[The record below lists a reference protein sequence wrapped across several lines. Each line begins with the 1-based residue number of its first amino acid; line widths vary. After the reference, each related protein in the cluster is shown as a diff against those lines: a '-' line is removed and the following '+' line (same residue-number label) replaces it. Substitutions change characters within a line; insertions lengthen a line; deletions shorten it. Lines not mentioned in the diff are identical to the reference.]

1 MEIALYK
8 IQKGGE
14 IIVDKFNECDEKA
27 QEIMRFMEMVL
38 VGLTQ
43 NYEVSLKDPAHDVAR
58 RFLNEIYEFEV
69 LMEVL

>member
-1 MEIALYK
+1 M
-8 IQKGGE
+8 
-14 IIVDKFNECDEKA
+14 DKFNEYDKKG

-58 RFLNEIYEFEV
+58 RFLNEIIEFKALTEV
-69 LMEVL
+69 M